1 MTTLIPKID
10 FKNGGATPAGA
21 VNRTIN
27 EKAQDYVSVKDFGA
41 TGDGTTDDTAAIQ
54 AALDAFTGV
63 HLPEGDYKVTATLK
77 LNDNNFIFG
86 EGRGSLIT
94 STHNGAVFAGKAVTP
109 AAGTNVRRYSGGGSN
124 FMIYGP
130 GIAST
135 GSIGLD
141 MRGCTMFK
149 WFDVLI
155 QNINT
160 GVIQG
165 GGYSSYYNEYY
176 GVDISTV
183 SYGYYNDALGNENLV
198 VGGRVND
205 CTTGTRDADNSH
217 NKYIGLAIEVFT
229 NGHLTT
235 SPACSYI
242 QYINSRLENVPT
254 TGTAFNISSDSQ
266 DTTIIA
272 PAMIGV
278 STEISN
284 TGLRANILASEWFT
298 IASGT
303 RIKGHFSQ
311 VVTQTIAPLAAG
323 AHRQESFTVPNV
335 AAGNSVFFTAP
346 SSWPGGLIAGPVM
359 NGGTNTVYVQLY
371 NPTGSTITPSSASYT
386 FDIWKH

>member
-1 MTTLIPKID
+1 MTTLIPKIN
-10 FKNGGATPAGA
+10 FKNGGSTPTGA

-27 EKAQDYVSVKDFGA
+27 QKSQDYVSVKDFGA
-41 TGDGTTDDTAAIQ
+41 IGDNVADDTVAIQ
-54 AALDAFTGV
+54 AALDAFKGI
-63 HLPEGDYKVTATLK
+63 HIPQGNYKITAPLN

-86 EGRGSLIT
+86 EGRGSILT
-94 STHNGAVFAGKAVTP
+94 STHNGPVFQGKAVTP
-109 AAGTNVRRYSGGGSN
+109 ASGTNVRRFSGGGSN

-130 GIAST
+130 GVAST

-160 GVIQG
+160 GVFQG
-165 GGYSSYYNEYY
+165 GGYSTYYNEYY

-183 SYGYYNDALGNENLV
+183 EFGYYSDSLGNENLV

-242 QYINSRLENVPT
+242 TYISSRLENVPT

-278 STEISN
+278 STELSN
-284 TGLRANILASEWFT
+284 SGLRLNMLASEWFA

-323 AHRQESFTVPNV
+323 AVRQELFTVPNV
-335 AAGNSVFFTAP
+335 AVGNSIFFTAP
-346 SSWPGGLIAGPVM
+346 ASWPAGLVAGPVI

-371 NPTGSTITPSSASYT
+371 NPTVSTITPSSANYI

>member
-1 MTTLIPKID
+1 MTTLIPKIN
-10 FKNGGATPAGA
+10 FKNGGSTPTGA

-27 EKAQDYVSVKDFGA
+27 QKSQDYVSVKDFGA
-41 TGDGTTDDTAAIQ
+41 IGDNVADDTVAIQ
-54 AALDAFTGV
+54 AALDAFKGI
-63 HLPEGDYKVTATLK
+63 HIPQGNYKITAP
-77 LNDNNFIFG
+77 LNLNNNNFIFG
-86 EGRGSLIT
+86 EGRGSILT
-94 STHNGAVFAGKAVTP
+94 STHDGAVFQGKAVTP
-109 AAGTNVRRYSGGGSN
+109 ASGTNVRRFSGGGSN

-130 GIAST
+130 GVAST
-135 GSIGLD
+135 SSIGLD

-160 GVIQG
+160 GVFQG
-165 GGYSSYYNEYY
+165 GGYSTYYNEYY

-183 SYGYYNDALGNENLV
+183 EFGYYSDSLGNENLV

-242 QYINSRLENVPT
+242 TYISSRLENVPT

-278 STEISN
+278 STELSN
-284 TGLRANILASEWFT
+284 SGLRLNMLASEWFA

-323 AHRQESFTVPNV
+323 AVRQELFTVPNV
-335 AAGNSVFFTAP
+335 AVGNSIFFTAP
-346 SSWPGGLIAGPVM
+346 ASWPAGLVAGPVI

-371 NPTGSTITPSSASYT
+371 NPTVSTITPSSANYI